1 MVRAISINPW
11 RLTDVLERVRPGI
24 AVSAALHAGLFIA
37 LAYFLAFRPA
47 VPVKEDTP
55 DPPLI
60 MRDFPP
66 PQTPPKPQ
74 EPPKFH
80 LTETPVIDDVNTT
93 VKPLKVPT
101 TVQFDRKAPPTV
113 VVSTEPPAPPL
124 IINPK
129 PIYRGGLVYPD
140 RAAEAG
146 MSGYVDFSFIIEP
159 DGSVGSPQVIAEV
172 PDGYGFATAA
182 KKAFPK
188 WRFDPK
194 LVDGKP
200 VAAQAQIRVT
210 FQLK

>member
-1 MVRAISINPW
+1 MVRAIPINPW
-11 RLTDVLERVRPGI
+11 RFADFLERVRPGI
-24 AVSAALHAGLFIA
+24 AVSAALHVGLFMV
-37 LAYFLAFRPA
+37 LAYFLAFHPQLQ
-47 VPVKEDTP
+47 VQPPTP
-55 DPPLI
+55 EEVLKYVELPKP
-60 MRDFPP
+60 
-66 PQTPPKPQ
+66 PPKPVVPNNSVFHP
-74 EPPKFH
+74 EPTPTIEQLHTSVGTLALPAEDFH
-80 LTETPVIDDVNTT
+80 RGPPTTTTSTET
-93 VKPLKVPT
+93 
-101 TVQFDRKAPPTV
+101 APPV
-113 VVSTEPPAPPL
+113 

-159 DGSVGSPQVIAEV
+159 DGSVGNPQVIDEV

-200 VAAQAQIRVT
+200 VAAPAQIRVS
-210 FQLK
+210 FKLQ

>member
-1 MVRAISINPW
+1 MVRAIPINPW
-11 RLTDVLERVRPGI
+11 RLTDFFERVRPGI
-24 AVSAALHAGLFIA
+24 AVSAALHIGLFIA
-37 LAYFLAFRPA
+37 LAYFLAFRPV
-47 VPVKEDTP
+47 VPVKEDDP
-55 DPPLI
+55 NPPLI

-66 PQTPPKPQ
+66 AQPPQTQ
-74 EPPKFH
+74 ETPKFKFI
-80 LTETPVIDDVNTT
+80 ETPTLDDVVTT
-93 VKPLKVPT
+93 VKPLKVPP
-101 TVQFDRKAPPTV
+101 QIDFDRRPPTV
-113 VVSTEPPAPPL
+113 ETTTEPPTPPL

-159 DGSVGSPQVIAEV
+159 DGSVGNPQVIDEV

-188 WRFDPK
+188 WHFEPK

-200 VAAQAQIRVT
+200 VAVPAQIRVT

>member
-1 MVRAISINPW
+1 MVRAIPINPW
-11 RLTDVLERVRPGI
+11 HLTDFLERVRPGI
-24 AVSAALHAGLFIA
+24 AVSAALHVGLFIA
-37 LAYFLAFRPA
+37 LAYFLAFH
-47 VPVKEDTP
+47 PVAQVKDDDP
-55 DPPLI
+55 NPPLI

-66 PQTPPKPQ
+66 PQPPKTQ
-74 EPPKFH
+74 ETPKFKFI
-80 LTETPVIDDVNTT
+80 ETPTLDDVVTT
-93 VKPLKVPT
+93 VKPLKVPP
-101 TVQFDRKAPPTV
+101 QADLDRRPPTV
-113 VVSTEPPAPPL
+113 ETTTEPPAPPV

-140 RAAEAG
+140 RASEAG

-159 DGSVGSPQVIAEV
+159 DGSVGNPQVIDEV

-200 VAAQAQIRVT
+200 VAAPAQIRVS
-210 FQLK
+210 FKLQ